1 VNENSQMER
10 RLIGTSAICTPNGEV
25 TDVDIEGLVRR
36 FLLFDKYVLTSVR
49 LKEFPILARLLGY
62 EGLRD
67 LLSANLLETRCE
79 CLQIAQVGQSGM
91 FGDPILPLL
100 NYKFNW
106 IDANDRTKYVHDCL
120 QGIHDVPGLKHKD
133 AVRLKRG
140 VADSIVPL
148 SKDDRLQFGSNFHTD
163 FKNNELLKASVNLAL
178 KQRLGHSD
186 VPFKFEL
193 HQEDDGRF
201 KVETDIA
208 SLAGLSD
215 IDTHKVIEAGLL
227 GVAGLSQVIGEMK
240 AYNALS
246 GFRNEDLPLFR
257 IKLDFLATLVTTES
271 KERKFQRII
280 DIAHVPSFLSQGST
294 LNIEKLLKVRDSA
307 ETREFRDWLASGGS
321 EDDKEV
327 KDRICGFRA
336 QAGLKVGSFTGKA
349 MRFLVTSGVGFLPVP
364 GAAFISLGLGAL
376 DLFVVDRVLPRSGI
390 TAFVNELY
398 PSIFEEQKNTRASN
412 S

>member
-10 RLIGTSAICTPNGEV
+10 RLIGTSAICTPSGEV
-25 TDVDIEGLVRR
+25 TDVDLEGLARR

-49 LKEFPILARLLGY
+49 LKEFPILVRLLGY

-67 LLSANLLETRCE
+67 LLSANLLEIRCE

-120 QGIHDVPGLKHKD
+120 QGMHEVPGLKHKD

-140 VADSIVPL
+140 IADSIVPL

-163 FKNNELLKASVNLAL
+163 FKNNELLRASVNLIL

-186 VPFKFEL
+186 APFKVEL
-193 HQEDDGRF
+193 HQEGDSHF

-208 SLAGLSD
+208 TLAGLSD
-215 IDTHKVIEAGLL
+215 IDTHKVVEAGLL

-246 GFRNEDLPLFR
+246 GFRDEDLPLFR
-257 IKLDFLATLVTTES
+257 IKLDFLAAAVTTER
-271 KERKFQRII
+271 KEKKFQRII
-280 DIAHVPSFLSQGST
+280 DLASMPSVLSEGT
-294 LNIEKLLKVRDSA
+294 INIEKLLKVRDA
-307 ETREFRDWLASGGS
+307 TETREFRDWLASGGS
-321 EDDKEV
+321 SDEAEIKE
-327 KDRICGFRA
+327 RICGFRA
-336 QAGLKVGSFTGKA
+336 QAGLKVGSGTGKL
-349 MRFLVTSGVGFLPVP
+349 MRFLVTNAISFLPIHE
-364 GAAFISLGLGAL
+364 ATFISLGLGVL
-376 DLFVVDRVLPRSGI
+376 DAFVVDKLLPRSGI

-398 PSIFEEQKNTRASN
+398 PSIFEGQEKYKGK
-412 S
+412 